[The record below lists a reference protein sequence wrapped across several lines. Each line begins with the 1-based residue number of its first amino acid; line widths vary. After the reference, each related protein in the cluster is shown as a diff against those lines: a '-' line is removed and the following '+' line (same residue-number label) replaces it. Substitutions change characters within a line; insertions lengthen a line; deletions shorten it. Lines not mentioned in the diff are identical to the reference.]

1 MYESLCCTS
10 DTNTTLYY
18 TSIKKKK
25 NDPSSNVS
33 SHLEARGQ
41 NTFKVLMKK
50 HHCLF
55 SIISVETWAATY
67 SWRLSLHLNQHKSAK
82 RSVSP

>member
-1 MYESLCCTS
+1 MNHFAVHQTLTQRCTI
-10 DTNTTLYY
+10 LQL
-18 TSIKKKK
+18 KKKK

-67 SWRLSLHLNQHKSAK
+67 SWRLSLHLNQHNSAK